1 MVNHIGLSTLAPSAE
16 MMQADAVTSFSHV
29 DASVGDDF
37 ACVPTHFPVPRFP
50 FGEVRP
56 RDPRDPPDPERQQ
69 RSEAW

>member
-1 MVNHIGLSTLAPSAE
+1 MVNPIGLITFAPSAE
-16 MMQADAVTSFSHV
+16 MMQADAVTSFSQV

-56 RDPRDPPDPERQQ
+56 RDPPDPERQQ
-69 RSEAW
+69 RSEAG

>member
-1 MVNHIGLSTLAPSAE
+1 MVDPIGLVTFAPSAE

-37 ACVPTHFPVPRFP
+37 ACVPTHFPIPRFP

-56 RDPRDPPDPERQQ
+56 RDPRDPERQQ
-69 RSEAW
+69 RSEAG